1 VLADERLASPAQE
14 AAEDERDDQDIVEL
28 AGDRDEVR
36 DEVERQREVAGER
49 DQEGLVPARHPRISQ
64 QAAAQDHAVRDE
76 LGAGAGALAPAGDH
90 QSDHDRRIEEQGGGD
105 GDDHPGPQRHG
116 RERNAGGWP
125 GYSRQRMRICSLLPS
140 ATEIIAELGF
150 ADSLVGVSD
159 ECRWP
164 PGVAGKPVVT
174 AARIDPSSLS
184 SAEIDQ
190 AVRASVADG
199 RSLYAVDADLIET
212 LAPDL
217 IVTQDLC
224 AVCAVSSGELE
235 SACPVGAEVLSLD
248 PRTLGEVVESVR
260 VLGTRLGAAERGRER
275 AAQMLGELADVAA
288 AVRGARRL
296 RLFFA
301 EWIDPPFCAGHWLPE
316 MIELAGG
323 EDVMGRHAE
332 PSHVTRWQE
341 VLSLEPELVVVA
353 PCGFDAEEAATR
365 AAGLEL
371 PCPAVAVDG
380 DAYYSRPAPRLAA
393 GVRQLAHL
401 MHPDRVPDPGLP
413 AIPLANGAGQA
424 DHLHRVM

>member
-1 VLADERLASPAQE
+1 
-14 AAEDERDDQDIVEL
+14 
-28 AGDRDEVR
+28 
-36 DEVERQREVAGER
+36 
-49 DQEGLVPARHPRISQ
+49 
-64 QAAAQDHAVRDE
+64 
-76 LGAGAGALAPAGDH
+76 
-90 QSDHDRRIEEQGGGD
+90 
-105 GDDHPGPQRHG
+105 
-116 RERNAGGWP
+116 
-125 GYSRQRMRICSLLPS
+125 MRICSLLPS
-140 ATEIIAELGF
+140 ATEIIADLGF

-164 PGVAGKPVVT
+164 PEVVGKPVVT

-184 SAEIDQ
+184 SAEIDR

-199 RSLYAVDADLIET
+199 RSLYAVDAELIET

-217 IVTQDLC
+217 MVTQDLC

-248 PRTLGEVVESVR
+248 PRTLGEVAESVR
-260 VLGTRLGAAERGRER
+260 VLGTRLGAGERGRER
-275 AAQMLGELADVAA
+275 AAQMLGEVADVAA
-288 AVRGARRL
+288 EVRGARRV

-316 MIELAGG
+316 MIDLAGG
-323 EDVMGRHAE
+323 DDVMGRRGE
-332 PSHVTRWQE
+332 PSHATRWE
-341 VLSLEPELVVVA
+341 DVLSLRPELVVVA

-371 PCPAVAVDG
+371 PCRAVAVDG

-401 MHPDRVPDPGLP
+401 MHPERVPDPGLP
-413 AIPLANGAGQA
+413 AISLGSDAGRA